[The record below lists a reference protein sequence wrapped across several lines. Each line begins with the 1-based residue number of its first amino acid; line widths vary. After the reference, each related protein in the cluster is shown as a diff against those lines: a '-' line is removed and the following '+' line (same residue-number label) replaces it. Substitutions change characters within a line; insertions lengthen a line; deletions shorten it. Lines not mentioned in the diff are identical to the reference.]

1 MTAKTIG
8 MIDMLTEKEL
18 KVINECLKKGNE
30 VHIKPMKYGAKIV
43 EIQGKVVGKVEAKTE

>member
-1 MTAKTIG
+1 
-8 MIDMLTEKEL
+8 MLTEKEL